1 MAEVV
6 SLADRLKQRRAELGL
21 SQAQA
26 ARELDVEHTAYR
38 LWETET
44 ARPAPDRW
52 RLIARWLGES
62 VTTML
67 LAERLISEA
76 EARAGAATEAD
87 FGRSG
92 RDWDLAGAANEGDFF
107 QQGRTLL
114 KDSVRGGVI
123 TSEQADQV
131 SLVLDRLEQSQQAA
145 RTPAWTPGALRKAF
159 PASERTPR
167 AARDAVAVVAGDV
180 PSETLEI
187 ARLLTSE
194 LVTNSV
200 KYGPSA
206 PATIEL
212 AIEVARDAIRIEV
225 SDTAASRPA
234 RRQPSETGGYG
245 LALVDALASR
255 WRTARERDR
264 NVTWFELALPQPGT

>member
-1 MAEVV
+1 
-6 SLADRLKQRRAELGL
+6 
-21 SQAQA
+21 
-26 ARELDVEHTAYR
+26 
-38 LWETET
+38 
-44 ARPAPDRW
+44 
-52 RLIARWLGES
+52 
-62 VTTML
+62 
-67 LAERLISEA
+67 
-76 EARAGAATEAD
+76 
-87 FGRSG
+87 
-92 RDWDLAGAANEGDFF
+92 
-107 QQGRTLL
+107 
-114 KDSVRGGVI
+114 
-123 TSEQADQV
+123 
-131 SLVLDRLEQSQQAA
+131 
-145 RTPAWTPGALRKAF
+145 
-159 PASERTPR
+159 
-167 AARDAVAVVAGDV
+167 VAGDV

-225 SDTAASRPA
+225 SDRAASTPA
-234 RRQPSETGGYG
+234 RRQPNETGGYG